1 MTHPMIPD
9 VVFSDNTNQRT
20 PCVLLLDG
28 SGSMQGAPIAQLYD
42 GLRVFEA
49 QLKQDP
55 TTALRVQVLVL
66 RVGDNDQVEVLTD
79 WCDSIDFTA
88 PVVTANGSTPLGAGI
103 TVALE
108 KVEAQKR
115 AYDANGISSTRP
127 WIMMISD
134 GVPTDTGWQ
143 EAAARARAAEQNKK
157 CVVFPI
163 GTEGADLAALGMFS
177 NRAPR
182 RLQGLNFAD
191 LFVWLSRSMSVV
203 SGSTPG
209 ATIQLPAADWAATE
223 V

>member
-1 MTHPMIPD
+1 MIPD

-20 PCVLLLDG
+20 PCVLVLDA
-28 SGSMQGAPIAQLYD
+28 SGSMQGAPIAQLNE
-42 GLRVFEA
+42 GLRTFET

-66 RVGDNDQVEVLTD
+66 RVGGHDQVEVLTD
-79 WCDSIDFTA
+79 WCDAIDFTA
-88 PVVTANGSTPLGAGI
+88 PVLQANGSTPLGAG
-103 TVALE
+103 VSLALD
-108 KVEAQKR
+108 KVEEQKR

-127 WIMMISD
+127 WIMVISD
-134 GVPTDTGWQ
+134 GVPTDSGWE
-143 EAAARARAAEQNKK
+143 EAAARARDAEQRKK

-163 GTEGADLAALGMFS
+163 GTESADMGALAQFS
-177 NRAPR
+177 TKEPK
-182 RLQGLNFAD
+182 RLQGLHFAE

-209 ATIQLPAADWAATE
+209 ATVQLPAADWASAE

>member
-1 MTHPMIPD
+1 MQPMIPD

-66 RVGDNDQVEVLTD
+66 RVGGYDEVEVLTD
-79 WCDSIDFTA
+79 WCDAIDFTA
-88 PVVTANGSTPLGAGI
+88 PVVQANGSTPLGAGI
-103 TVALE
+103 TRALE

-127 WIMMISD
+127 WIIMITD

-143 EAAARARAAEQNKK
+143 EAAARARMAEQGKK

-163 GTEGADLAALGMFS
+163 GTDGADMASLGMFS
-177 NRAPR
+177 NKAPR
-182 RLQGLNFAD
+182 RLEGLNFRE

-209 ATIQLPAADWAATE
+209 ATVQLPAADWAATE

>member
-1 MTHPMIPD
+1 MTQPMIPD

-28 SGSMQGAPIAQLYD
+28 SGSMQGAPITQLNE

-66 RVGDNDQVEVLTD
+66 RVGGHDDVEVLTD
-79 WCDSIDFTA
+79 WCDAIDFTA
-88 PVVTANGSTPLGAGI
+88 PVLEANGSTPLGAGI
-103 TVALE
+103 TLALE

-134 GVPTDTGWQ
+134 GVPTDSGWQ
-143 EAAARARAAEQNKK
+143 DAAARARTAEQNKK
-157 CVVFPI
+157 VVVFPI
-163 GTEGADLAALGMFS
+163 GTEGADLAALGTFS
-177 NRAPR
+177 NKEPR
-182 RLQGLNFAD
+182 RLQGLHFAE

-209 ATIQLPAADWAATE
+209 ATVQLPAADWAATE

>member
-1 MTHPMIPD
+1 MQPIIPD

-28 SGSMQGAPIAQLYD
+28 SSSMQGAPIAQLYD

-66 RVGDNDQVEVLTD
+66 RVGGHDQVEVLTD
-79 WCDSIDFTA
+79 WCDAIDFTA
-88 PVVTANGSTPLGAGI
+88 PVVQANGSTPLGAGI
-103 TVALE
+103 TLALQ

-127 WIMMISD
+127 WIIMISD
-134 GVPTDTGWQ
+134 GNPTDPGWQ
-143 EAAARARAAEQNKK
+143 EAAARARAAEQGKK

-163 GTEGADLAALGMFS
+163 GTDGADLAALGQFS
-177 NRAPR
+177 NKPTR
-182 RLQGLNFAD
+182 RLQGLNFSE

-209 ATIQLPAADWAATE
+209 STVQLPAADWAIAE

>member
-1 MTHPMIPD
+1 MQPMIPD

-28 SGSMQGAPIAQLYD
+28 SSSMQGAPIGQLYE

-66 RVGDNDQVEVLTD
+66 RVGGYDEVEVLTD
-79 WCDSIDFTA
+79 WCDAIDFAA
-88 PVVTANGSTPLGAGI
+88 PVVRANGSTPLGAGI
-103 TVALE
+103 MLALE
-108 KVEAQKR
+108 MVEAQKR

-134 GVPTDTGWQ
+134 GAPTDPGWKD
-143 EAAARARAAEQNKK
+143 AAARARTAEQNKK

-177 NRAPR
+177 NKPTR

-209 ATIQLPAADWAATE
+209 TAVQLPAAEWAAVE